1 MQLMQNVH
9 HHHDINVRLIMHS
22 REVFFRMNIWKI
34 VNECVF
40 HSLTLNFL
48 LCVFMSSHW
57 SFSWQIFLFVKKNVT
72 NETLLIHFN
81 VDDKY
86 LLFIINYHVVQ
97 YRMTITSLFVRTTH
111 FYVVEKNRFECYKI
125 STSIFLLFRTYQ
137 SRIYLRFNM
146 MNMTLW

>member
-9 HHHDINVRLIMHS
+9 HHHNMNIRLIMHS
-22 REVFFRMNIWKI
+22 REILLRVNIWKI
-34 VNECVF
+34 VDEYVF
-40 HSLTLNFL
+40 YSLTLNFL
-48 LCVFMSSHW
+48 LCVFVNSHW
-57 SFSWQIFLFVKKNVT
+57 SFSWQILSLVKKNVI

-86 LLFIINYHVVQ
+86 LLFIINYHAVQ

-125 STSIFLLFRTYQ
+125 STSIFLLFRAYQ
-137 SRIYLRFNM
+137 SRVYLHFNM
-146 MNMTLW
+146 MNMTSW